1 MNDVMAIGLQA
12 MQTDATRL
20 ARVGTNLAN
29 ATTPGYKRELAGAQA
44 SLVGRLSFAEL
55 VEAQAVPIAAEAAEP
70 GAVIGGVLRDM
81 RVGTFRTT
89 GQPLDLALTGRG
101 FFEVATP
108 AGPAYTRHGQ
118 FQLDARGRVVTAEG
132 HALMGSG
139 GEIVLT
145 GTPVIDASGAV
156 SENGRVVARLRIVDF
171 EASER
176 LERVDGGYAG
186 GRLAL
191 PVDESAAQVRQGQL
205 ENANVDSAREMVELI
220 RTMRH
225 FESMQRVVQSY
236 DDMLGTGIRKL
247 GDV

>member
-1 MNDVMAIGLQA
+1 MNDVMAISLQA
-12 MQTDATRL
+12 MQLDATRL
-20 ARVGTNLAN
+20 ARVGGNLAN
-29 ATTPGYKRELAGAQA
+29 ATTPGYKREVGAQA
-44 SLVGRLSFAEL
+44 GIVGGLSFAEL
-55 VEAQAVPIAAEAAEP
+55 VETQSAAAAASET
-70 GAVIGGVLRDM
+70 GGLGGVALRDM
-81 RVGTFRTT
+81 RVGTFKPT

-118 FQLDARGRVVTAEG
+118 FQLDARGRVVDAQG
-132 HALMGSG
+132 RALMGIG

-145 GTPVIDASGAV
+145 GTPTIDASGNV
-156 SENGRVVARLRIVDF
+156 SENGRVIAKLRVVDF

-176 LERVDGGYAG
+176 LERIDGGYAG
-186 GRLAL
+186 GRQAL
-191 PVDESAAQVRQGQL
+191 PVDEAAVQVRQGQL
-205 ENANVDSAREMVELI
+205 ENANVDSAREMVDLI